1 MNAIEI
7 QGLSKSY
14 KDVTAVDSL
23 TLSVAEGELFSLLG
37 VNGAGKTTTVNML
50 SCLTPPTRGDA
61 FILGHSIR
69 REPAP
74 MPQNMRPALWLCRLH
89 LIMPQTLYQNSR
101 LLTTKDVS
109 RKLPRKF
116 LILWEECRPDCTII
130 VIGRFG

>member
-50 SCLTPPTRGDA
+50 SCLTPPTRSDLTFA
-61 FILGHSIR
+61 FQSFF
-69 REPAP
+69 
-74 MPQNMRPALWLCRLH
+74 ALMANAHRSVAE
-89 LIMPQTLYQNSR
+89 M
-101 LLTTKDVS
+101 
-109 RKLPRKF
+109 LP
-116 LILWEECRPDCTII
+116 
-130 VIGRFG
+130 